1 MILPRLMM
9 AERLMLLV
17 WRRASGDFG
26 ILLNLDVNRIPSRF
40 SVSVYPAMDPAI
52 VLPGM
57 RLIRANAKAQIDA
70 KDFVPRE
77 MQKLSQEIAAHSVD
91 RRVNRGF
98 GPVRQPSSAYQYP
111 CFFC

>member
-1 MILPRLMM
+1 MM

-52 VLPGM
+52 VLPENA
-57 RLIRANAKAQIDA
+57 AN
-70 KDFVPRE
+70 
-77 MQKLSQEIAAHSVD
+77 
-91 RRVNRGF
+91 
-98 GPVRQPSSAYQYP
+98 
-111 CFFC
+111 